1 MVVREVSF
9 VRFRAPLSSKD
20 NFLSTFWIIYN
31 LIADLIP
38 VDLTTNRQAVKSHYL

>member
-1 MVVREVSF
+1 MVN
-9 VRFRAPLSSKD
+9 PLALAISSKD

-38 VDLTTNRQAVKSHYL
+38 VDLPSRQAVKSHYL